1 MQMSRSTQAAFRNY
15 ALAALIVFC
24 TAGIALTCS
33 PAGAQSPVQ
42 SGTQQA
48 DEKVPPVQITEQPG
62 GKSFA
67 TPGAAAAAVYAAA
80 SRNDEKDLL
89 NILGPG
95 AKELIMWT
103 DDAEVRKQHHEEFVH
118 RYDQMHRLVRE
129 PDNTV
134 ALYVGSDNWPAPIPL
149 VQYKGAWY
157 FDAALGQ
164 QEVMYRRIGQNEM
177 EALQVCNALLDAE
190 KDYFA
195 NAQQYTTKFVST
207 AGSHDGLYWAGADG
221 SKSPIGPY
229 LAHAGIDASGGTES
243 DKPYHGYYYRI
254 LSLQGAPQNKTG
266 AFAIVAFPADYRMSG
281 VMTFIVDQSGDAHE
295 KDLGDSTDR
304 AARGISSFNS
314 DSSWKKVE

>member
-1 MQMSRSTQAAFRNY
+1 MQMSRSMTVALRKY
-15 ALAALIVFC
+15 ALVALAVSC
-24 TAGIALTCS
+24 GVGIALTCS
-33 PAGAQSPVQ
+33 PAGAQSRVQ
-42 SGTQQA
+42 SGAQQS
-48 DEKVPPVQITEQPG
+48 DDKVPPVQITEQPQ
-62 GKSFA
+62 GKSFP
-67 TPGAAAAAVYAAA
+67 TPEAAAAAVYAAA

-157 FDAALGQ
+157 FDAALGA
-164 QEVMYRRIGQNEM
+164 QEVMYRRIGRNEM

-195 NAQQYTTKFVST
+195 DAKQYTTKFVST
-207 AGSHDGLYWAGADG
+207 AGSHDGLYWTDTASA
-221 SKSPIGPY
+221 KSPIGPY
-229 LAHAGIDASGGTES
+229 LAHAGIDSSAGAASE
-243 DKPYHGYYYRI
+243 KPYHGYYYRI
-254 LSLQGAPQNKTG
+254 VSSPGADSKTG
-266 AFAIVAFPADYRMSG
+266 AFSIVAFPADYRMSG
-281 VMTFIVDQSGDAHE
+281 VMTFTVDQNGVAYE
-295 KDLGDSTDR
+295 KDLGSSTDH
-304 AARGISSFNS
+304 AAKAISSLNPH
-314 DSSWKKVE
+314 DSWKKVE